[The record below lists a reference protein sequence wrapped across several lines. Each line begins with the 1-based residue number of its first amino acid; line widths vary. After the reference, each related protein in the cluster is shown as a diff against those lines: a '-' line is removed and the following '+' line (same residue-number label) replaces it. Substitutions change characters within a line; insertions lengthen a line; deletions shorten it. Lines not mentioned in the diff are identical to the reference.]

1 MFDYHPSLP
10 ANQVLNII
18 DTESQGAVRGIEHAV
33 LAFKWR
39 FLGLADET
47 LPQAIDTL
55 LKDGFLRVA
64 GPMLRLTRSGYARLI
79 APNVP
84 AAAPL
89 PTGQGQGNGRPTEYS
104 IRGKLLG
111 VFRTQGLGSGGKLSA
126 GELNRYWEVA
136 GYRAGDLRNGLDL
149 LMRDGHSKVGRF
161 SKTVFRLEK
170 DGDQYARGSNAPE
183 WLAKEAVALEREN
196 LSKQGIPDRVLCILA
211 ARQFLESSGKLRHRA
226 WSEVDY
232 LLERYEL
239 PEFARFHAYE
249 LLHRLGYAEATEDK
263 MLRLTAA
270 GYDLV
275 KSSDGEVAQWSIQQA
290 MKAAASEAS
299 NLPRAEG

>member
-1 MFDYHPSLP
+1 MYAYHHSLP
-10 ANQVLNII
+10 ASQVLNII
-18 DTESQGAVRGIEHAV
+18 DRESRGVVRGIERTV

-39 FLGLADET
+39 FMGLADET
-47 LPQAIDTL
+47 LPGAVDTL
-55 LKDGFLRVA
+55 LREGLLRVA
-64 GPMLRLTRSGYARLI
+64 GPMLRLTVVGYARLT
-79 APNVP
+79 AAEVG
-84 AAAPL
+84 AAPAL
-89 PTGQGQGNGRPTEYS
+89 PDAPVQGSGRPTEYGV
-104 IRGKLLG
+104 RGKLLG
-111 VFRTQGLGSGGKLSA
+111 VFRTQGVGAGGKLTA

-211 ARQFLESSGKLRHRA
+211 ARQFLESSGKPRNRA

-249 LLHRLGYAEATEDK
+249 LLHRLGYAEAADDK
-263 MLRLTAA
+263 TLRLTPK
-270 GYDLV
+270 GYDLAQ
-275 KSSDGEVAQWSIQQA
+275 SADSEVAQWSIQQA
-290 MKAAASEAS
+290 LKAAASES
-299 NLPRAEG
+299 SDLPRAMS